1 VTDAHAVTTVGAAL
15 AACVATRPDHDY
27 VVCDD
32 ERLTYA
38 EADRASRELARG
50 LVGIGVG
57 RGAHVGLCFPTGSDF
72 VVAWLAV
79 VRIGA
84 VAVPISTFSTADEV
98 ATLVRNAD
106 LRALLTVPAYRGNDY
121 VAALGRAFPALD
133 LAVPE
138 PCALVDAPYL
148 RRVVVM
154 GGAPGVH
161 AFHTDAG
168 LRAAAATVDPG
179 FVDLVGADVGPD
191 DRMVIV
197 HTSGSTSAPKGVV
210 HTHGGLLEH
219 LVVLNELRGLT
230 ADLKMFSNSPLFWIG
245 GMGYNLVGTLV
256 AGATLVCSRAE
267 DPARTLDLVERER
280 PEMVN
285 GFAQSV
291 AVLVSDPS
299 FEARDFSFIR
309 TGNLYPIMPPALRPP
324 DPELRHN
331 MLGMTET
338 GSVALM
344 ESDES
349 DQPERYRGSFGHPVP
364 DLEAR
369 VVDPETGEDGA
380 PGEPGELW
388 FRGPNLMEGYY
399 GRERHEVF
407 TADGWFRTGDVC
419 TIDDEGFLYF
429 KGRRGDMIKTAGA
442 NVSPREVEPVLC
454 EVIGC
459 ESAIVLGLPDA
470 ERGQV
475 VAAVLIESF
484 DGMDDDALRAALRDR
499 LSAFKVPRR
508 FLRLSRTAIP
518 MLSSGKPDMPA
529 LAAMFDDA

>member
-1 VTDAHAVTTVGAAL
+1 MGEQPRWEFGVEPLPEVADLATELRELLNTVLALESAPPELADLTARLRAARDAMAGALPADLAPRIGDAATDAQRVYVDHSRDIGAFHPCYPVYALRCADDRAEGEVTFPVCYEGPPGIVHGGFLALFFDCVLQQLNCDLGLAGKTTRARPPLPAPDPARDGAAGRGGAHRGGRPHPLRSPPAPRRRAPLRRRDVGVRGPAREPPGRLAAADAVTDATTRPVTTVGAAL
-15 AACVATRPDHDY
+15 AARVASRPDHDY

-50 LVGIGVG
+50 LIGVGVG
-57 RGAHVGLCFPTGSDF
+57 RGAHVGLCFPTGIEF

-84 VAVPISTFSTADEV
+84 VAVPISTFSTGDEI

-121 VAALGRAFPALD
+121 VAALGRALPALD
-133 LAVPE
+133 LVTPE

-168 LRAAAATVDPG
+168 LREAAASVDPG

-230 ADLKMFSNSPLFWIG
+230 ADMKMFSNSPLFWIG

-256 AGATLVCSRAE
+256 AGATLLCSRAE

-291 AVLVSDPS
+291 AVLVSDPT
-299 FEARDFSFIR
+299 F
-309 TGNLYPIMPPALRPP
+309 P
-324 DPELRHN
+324 
-331 MLGMTET
+331 
-338 GSVALM
+338 
-344 ESDES
+344 
-349 DQPERYRGSFGHPVP
+349 
-364 DLEAR
+364 
-369 VVDPETGEDGA
+369 GA
-380 PGEPGELW
+380 
-388 FRGPNLMEGYY
+388 
-399 GRERHEVF
+399 
-407 TADGWFRTGDVC
+407 
-419 TIDDEGFLYF
+419 
-429 KGRRGDMIKTAGA
+429 
-442 NVSPREVEPVLC
+442 
-454 EVIGC
+454 
-459 ESAIVLGLPDA
+459 
-470 ERGQV
+470 
-475 VAAVLIESF
+475 
-484 DGMDDDALRAALRDR
+484 
-499 LSAFKVPRR
+499 
-508 FLRLSRTAIP
+508 
-518 MLSSGKPDMPA
+518 
-529 LAAMFDDA
+529 